1 MRKVGIITDSN
12 SGVKP
17 DQARDMGIS
26 VVPMPFII
34 GEETYYE
41 EISLTR
47 KEFFQRM
54 EVLDMIA
61 YLRVIAFGDDVSTK
75 RIINKP
81 RRRFGRVKLV
91 ALEEPR

>member
-12 SGVKP
+12 SGIKP
-17 DQARDMGIS
+17 DQAKDMGIS

-41 EISLTR
+41 EISLSR

-54 EVLDMIA
+54 EE
-61 YLRVIAFGDDVSTK
+61 GQK
-75 RIINKP
+75 RFRKSA
-81 RRRFGRVKLV
+81 RDEYDGRGVGKVK
-91 ALEEPR
+91 

>member
-12 SGVKP
+12 SGIKP

-47 KEFFQRM
+47 KEFF
-54 EVLDMIA
+54 
-61 YLRVIAFGDDVSTK
+61 
-75 RIINKP
+75 P
-81 RRRFGRVKLV
+81 
-91 ALEEPR
+91 